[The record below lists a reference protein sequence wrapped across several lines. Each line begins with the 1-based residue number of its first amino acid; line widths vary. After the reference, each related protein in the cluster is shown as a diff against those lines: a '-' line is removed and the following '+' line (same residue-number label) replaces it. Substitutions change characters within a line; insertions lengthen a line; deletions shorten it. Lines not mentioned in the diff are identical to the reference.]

1 MRFPLVASLIV
12 PRGLVARCPSWR
24 IRARPAAYRPQG
36 FPSQGGGN
44 SPGGA
49 YIPSRFPQLI
59 SSAPAHRL
67 IRPTDRR
74 SIRTGKQD
82 GGRSSARH
90 RITAPSRLRPVS
102 SLVSAGGAKSVSL
115 LSAGSVSG
123 PRCPRPRSGARHRRR
138 LGPAVITASKQ
149 VRAARPRSA
158 PRIGRARS
166 HRPTPLVAPSSARRA
181 SKQDGGGSHSVRP
194 PRSRSASSSY
204 PPRPS
209 CRMAG
214 RSHPSRRIASLTR
227 IGGRDGW
234 GAVSGSSSRFARHEK
249 GGAGVCPRPLVS
261 FLFRCGPFVSRSY
274 RRCSG

>member
-1 MRFPLVASLIV
+1 MPPSPRLAGRQEKRPPPPTHQGIASHQGIHPTPRSLDKQNEAKDGTRGWRAV
-12 PRGLVARCPSWR
+12 PARCLAHRASWSR
-24 IRARPAAYRPQG
+24 CPLPVAAYPC
-36 FPSQGGGN
+36 PSRRI
-44 SPGGA
+44 SPARFSIPGRRQFTGGA
-49 YIPSRFPQLI
+49 YIPRRFPQLI

-158 PRIGRARS
+158 PRIGRREAIGQRPS
-166 HRPTPLVAPSSARRA
+166 WPRHRHGGQASKTAAVLILSARP
-181 SKQDGGGSHSVRP
+181 GPVP
-194 PRSRSASSSY
+194 
-204 PPRPS
+204 
-209 CRMAG
+209 
-214 RSHPSRRIASLTR
+214 
-227 IGGRDGW
+227 
-234 GAVSGSSSRFARHEK
+234 
-249 GGAGVCPRPLVS
+249 PLVS
-261 FLFRCGPFVSRSY
+261 APLLALDP
-274 RRCSG
+274 SG

>member
-24 IRARPAAYRPQG
+24 IRARPAAYRPRG

-158 PRIGRARS
+158 PRIGQARS

-194 PRSRSASSSY
+194 PRSRSAYRVGPVPSLVSVPWLALDPSVNRRKGKAKRPAPLVEERGEKRSAALSHEGIVSY
-204 PPRPS
+204 PRLK
-209 CRMAG
+209 ALG
-214 RSHPSRRIASLTR
+214 
-227 IGGRDGW
+227 
-234 GAVSGSSSRFARHEK
+234 
-249 GGAGVCPRPLVS
+249 
-261 FLFRCGPFVSRSY
+261 FRG
-274 RRCSG
+274 

>member
-1 MRFPLVASLIV
+1 MACGSHSSPHSVPVAPCCSS
-12 PRGLVARCPSWR
+12 CPSPSRR
-24 IRARPAAYRPQG
+24 ISPAGAFHPGEAAIHR
-36 FPSQGGGN
+36 
-44 SPGGA
+44 GGA
-49 YIPSRFPQLI
+49 YIPRRFPQLI

-158 PRIGRARS
+158 PRIGQARS
-166 HRPTPLVAPSSARRA
+166 HRPTPLVPPSSARRA
-181 SKQDGGGSHSVRP
+181 SKQDGGGLVSSARLDPVPPHRLIRLALRVGWRGGLIRLAASPRSLGLGDGTDGAPFRAAHRGSLVMRRGGGCLSPSPRLVSIPLWSVR
-194 PRSRSASSSY
+194 
-204 PPRPS
+204 
-209 CRMAG
+209 
-214 RSHPSRRIASLTR
+214 
-227 IGGRDGW
+227 
-234 GAVSGSSSRFARHEK
+234 
-249 GGAGVCPRPLVS
+249 
-261 FLFRCGPFVSRSY
+261 
-274 RRCSG
+274 

>member
-1 MRFPLVASLIV
+1 MACGSRSLPRSSCLVVSL
-12 PRGLVARCPSWR
+12 PVARRGVSVPVPPH
-24 IRARPAAYRPQG
+24 IAREVFHPREAAIHR
-36 FPSQGGGN
+36 
-44 SPGGA
+44 GA

-181 SKQDGGGSHSVRP
+181 SKQDGGG
-194 PRSRSASSSY
+194 
-204 PPRPS
+204 
-209 CRMAG
+209 
-214 RSHPSRRIASLTR
+214 
-227 IGGRDGW
+227 
-234 GAVSGSSSRFARHEK
+234 
-249 GGAGVCPRPLVS
+249 LVS
-261 FLFRCGPFVSRSY
+261 SARLGPVPPIVSAPLLALDP
-274 RRCSG
+274 SG

>member
-1 MRFPLVASLIV
+1 MHQGIASGHSSKRPAHSTSKDEAKNGTRGWHAVLIHRPTQSPL
-12 PRGLVARCPSWR
+12 PRVARR
-24 IRARPAAYRPQG
+24 VRRRPAAYRPQG
-36 FPSQGGGN
+36 LSIPGRRQFPGKS
-44 SPGGA
+44 
-49 YIPSRFPQLI
+49 YIPRRFPQLI

-166 HRPTPLVAPSSARRA
+166 HRPTPLVVPSSARRA
-181 SKQDGGGSHSVRP
+181 SKQDGGGLVSSARLGPVPPIVSVP
-194 PRSRSASSSY
+194 S
-204 PPRPS
+204 RPS
-209 CRMAG
+209 CRSRG
-214 RSHPSRRIASLTR
+214 SPSTRRSIDGKGKQNAPLPLSRNGAKSVQPLYRTR
-227 IGGRDGW
+227 
-234 GAVSGSSSRFARHEK
+234 
-249 GGAGVCPRPLVS
+249 L
-261 FLFRCGPFVSRSY
+261 L
-274 RRCSG
+274 